1 MPKNKGKGKSNGGQK
16 KQGNNNQGYN
26 NQGNNNQGNNNQGNN
41 YGGNNYGG
49 GYGLVRSYA
58 YGGATCNNCGVPCAC
73 TDDYCIRC
81 R

>member
-1 MPKNKGKGKSNGGQK
+1 MPKNKGKGKSNGGK
-16 KQGNNNQGYN
+16 NK
-26 NQGNNNQGNNNQGNN
+26 QGNNNQGNNNQGNN
-41 YGGNNYGG
+41 QGNNYGG